1 MTVPP
6 CRHISLVKIATMS
19 LRKFYLYILRLVHKA
34 AIITSLYTVLI
45 IAASPPRES
54 SLHTFARSYYYCSCS
69 RIRIRI
75 RIRISSYISSP
86 PLHPSHTTIESADYN
101 ILKCRGDPRPGVSLR
116 MFRPRRPPSSWK
128 WIRKVRQCLG
138 RRHCKDLRPQRCWL
152 SWNCKFCLGK
162 FDGRWWCETAMH
174 RV

>member
-75 RIRISSYISSP
+75 SSYISSP

-101 ILKCRGDPRPGVSLR
+101 KATYEYYSDIYSPPQASFSQGPGAWVAAV
-116 MFRPRRPPSSWK
+116 RRT
-128 WIRKVRQCLG
+128 I
-138 RRHCKDLRPQRCWL
+138 
-152 SWNCKFCLGK
+152 
-162 FDGRWWCETAMH
+162 
-174 RV
+174 

>member
-6 CRHISLVKIATMS
+6 YRHISLVKIATMS
-19 LRKFYLYILRLVHKA
+19 LRKCYLYILRLVHKA

-75 RIRISSYISSP
+75 RISSYISSP

-101 ILKCRGDPRPGVSLR
+101 KATYEYYSDIYSAPQVLSPQ
-116 MFRPRRPPSSWK
+116 FA
-128 WIRKVRQCLG
+128 RKPE
-138 RRHCKDLRPQRCWL
+138 CKL
-152 SWNCKFCLGK
+152 
-162 FDGRWWCETAMH
+162 
-174 RV
+174 